1 VSEAHGGQTL
11 SMREMSARSG
21 VSEGTLR
28 MWEARHDF
36 PAPQRLP
43 SGHRRYSELDLK
55 RVLRVVQA
63 REQGLSLS
71 SAIELARHLT
81 DEPLPSVY
89 AALRQGFPHLQ
100 PHLLP
105 KRALL
110 FLSHAIEDES
120 CAHADRSLLFGCF
133 QHERFYRAAAP
144 RWIELA
150 RTAERAI
157 ALADFPRKRTR
168 RGEPAE
174 VPISQG
180 DPVMREWVV
189 VCQAPRF
196 SACLVGFEPPRGD
209 HGERMFETVWTVE
222 AAPVRE
228 AARICCE
235 LTARSAPEL
244 VDDLRAR
251 LEEPLSPAQLRTA
264 VELTTRMVLYAA
276 TASSGRAGVTGG
288 RAR

>member
-1 VSEAHGGQTL
+1 
-11 SMREMSARSG
+11 MREMSARSG

-71 SAIELARHLT
+71 SAIEVARHLT
-81 DEPLPSVY
+81 DKPLPSVY
-89 AALRQGFPHLQ
+89 AALRDGFPHLQ

-105 KRALL
+105 KGALL
-110 FLSHAIEDES
+110 CLSHAIEDES
-120 CAHADRSLLFGCF
+120 CARADRSLLFGCF
-133 QHERFYRAAAP
+133 QHERFYRGAAA
-144 RWIELA
+144 RWGELA

-157 ALADFPRKRTR
+157 VLADFPRR
-168 RGEPAE
+168 RSRREAPAE
-174 VPISQG
+174 VPIRQG
-180 DPVMREWVV
+180 DPLMREWVV
-189 VCQAPRF
+189 VCDGSRF
-196 SACLVGFEPPRGD
+196 SACLAGFERPRAD
-209 HGERMFETVWTVE
+209 RAERMFETIWTVE
-222 AAPVRE
+222 AAPVRQ

-235 LTARSAPEL
+235 LIARSAPEL

-251 LEEPLSPAQLRTA
+251 LEEPLPPAPAQLRTA
-264 VELTTRMVLYAA
+264 VALTARMVLYAA
-276 TASSGRAGVTGG
+276 TASAARAGSGS
-288 RAR
+288 RAA